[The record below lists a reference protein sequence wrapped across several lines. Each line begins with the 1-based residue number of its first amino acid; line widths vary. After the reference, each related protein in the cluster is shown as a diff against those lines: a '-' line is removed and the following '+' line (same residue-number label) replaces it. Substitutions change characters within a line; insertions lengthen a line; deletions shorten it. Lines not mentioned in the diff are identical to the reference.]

1 MVEGLKR
8 YGALI
13 LTGIRNNREHTEHR
27 RITNKKSRQWD
38 IKEVELGH

>member
-13 LTGIRNNREHTEHR
+13 LTGIRNNREHR
-27 RITNKKSRQWD
+27 RLTDKKSRQWD
-38 IKEVELGH
+38 INEVELGH